1 MASVRQMFGEVKSEF
16 KKVKWPSKDESINV
30 TILVVALSVGVGIYS
45 GLFDYVFAT
54 LVKRLADIIGG

>member
-1 MASVRQMFGEVKSEF
+1 MASVKKIFSEVKTEF
-16 KKVKWPSKDESINV
+16 KKVKWPGKNESINV

-54 LVKRLADIIGG
+54 LVDRLATIIGG